1 MTKTKGAVPRRIL
14 LATELLI
21 IAALYNYAGL
31 MPETFGGRPLL
42 LAAAAL
48 SVSACADTPTSVI
61 YGALCGALADIF
73 SSGGIG
79 FYAIALSLCGY
90 AIPEL
95 LSKKLNPNF
104 YSALLLIF
112 SASVVTITARYA
124 VNAFTYGFADSAVLY
139 LYHGLSK
146 IVLTFTAAVPL
157 YFLNRLILG
166 GRR

>member
-1 MTKTKGAVPRRIL
+1 MTETKGAVPRRIL
-14 LATELLI
+14 IALELLI
-21 IAALYNYAGL
+21 IASFSNFIGL
-31 MPETFGGRPLL
+31 MPDIFGGRPLL
-42 LAAAAL
+42 LVAAAL
-48 SVSACADTPTSVI
+48 SVSACADTATSVI
-61 YGALCGALADIF
+61 CGALCGALSDII

-79 FYAIALSLCGY
+79 FYAIALSFCGY

-95 LSKKLNPNF
+95 LRKKLNPNF

-112 SASVVTITARYA
+112 SASVVVITARYA
-124 VNAFTYGFADSAVLY
+124 VNAFTYGLADSAVLY

-166 GRR
+166 GGR

>member
-1 MTKTKGAVPRRIL
+1 MTETKGAVPRRIL
-14 LATELLI
+14 LGIELLI
-21 IAALYNYAGL
+21 IAAFSNFIGL
-31 MPETFGGRPLL
+31 MPDIFGGRPLL
-42 LAAAAL
+42 LVAAAL
-48 SVSACADTPTSVI
+48 SVSACSDTPTSVI
-61 YGALCGALADIF
+61 SGALCGALSDII

-79 FYAIALSLCGY
+79 FFAATLALCGY

-112 SASVVTITARYA
+112 SASVIVITLRYA

-139 LYHGLSK
+139 FYHGLSK
-146 IVLTFTAAVPL
+146 IMLTFTAAVLL

-166 GRR
+166 GGR

>member
-14 LATELLI
+14 IAVELLI
-21 IAALYNYAGL
+21 IAAFNNYIGL
-31 MPETFGGRPLL
+31 MPEIFGGRPLL
-42 LAAAAL
+42 LTAAAL
-48 SVSACADTPTSVI
+48 SVSACADTPTAIISC
-61 YGALCGALADIF
+61 ALCGAFTDVF

-146 IVLTFTAAVPL
+146 IVLTFTATVPL

-166 GRR
+166 GGR